1 MHSSPPKNQK
11 NQIFE
16 KMKKICWRYNPLT
29 HMSFLAIFL
38 PFTPRLTLKIKIWKK
53 MKKKHLA
60 ILSFYTCAPWVK
72 VIWWMVP
79 EAWSATQTEFLLI
92 LYQFLS
98 HDPPHN
104 PKNENFEKM
113 RKTPEDITTLPFFT
127 TNDNHMMYG
136 FWDIKCNTHNF
147 FLLWTIFYPFT
158 TTLTTKKIKI
168 LKKWEIAP
176 EISSFYTSV
185 P

>member
-1 MHSSPPKNQK
+1 MEKSEKKNTW
-11 NQIFE
+11 I
-16 KMKKICWRYNPLT
+16 YY
-29 HMSFLAIFL
+29 
-38 PFTPRLTLKIKIWKK
+38 PFTHVHHEWRSYDGWFLR
-53 MKKKHLA
+53 HG
-60 ILSFYTCAPWVK
+60 VR
-72 VIWWMVP
+72 
-79 EAWSATQTEFLLI
+79 QTEFLLI

-113 RKTPEDITTLPFFT
+113 RTPEDITTLPFFT

-147 FLLWTIFYPFT
+147 FLPWTIFYPF